1 MIQRL
6 CHCRSERIGTEQQQ
20 TVLGV
25 RLKSPILYMTD
36 TEREQFEEEKRSAL
50 AASRMVGW
58 VMVFAVPIIMAA
70 LFFLI
75 YYLATHP

>member
-1 MIQRL
+1 
-6 CHCRSERIGTEQQQ
+6 
-20 TVLGV
+20 
-25 RLKSPILYMTD
+25 MTD

-75 YYLATHP
+75 YYLVTHP

>member
-1 MIQRL
+1 
-6 CHCRSERIGTEQQQ
+6 
-20 TVLGV
+20 
-25 RLKSPILYMTD
+25 MTD
-36 TEREQFEEEKRSAL
+36 TEREQFEFEEEKRSAL